1 MLSFLFP
8 GGADS
13 WILYSLARR
22 LATNAAAAECERD
35 TLAATPNPRASMDMR
50 LAHINLAKGYRG
62 GERQAELLIRALGGL
77 GVEQVLIARANRPL
91 AERLADAGIEIRQCS
106 GLLSA
111 FRAARD
117 VDVVHSHEGRGVY
130 AAWLRNEISG
140 TPYVIT
146 RRVNNPLGD
155 SWLTRRAY
163 TRAAFVASV
172 AADVARIVQAFD
184 ERVNSCVIHSSSSG
198 LPVDSAS
205 AKSIRDRFPGKWI
218 IGNVGALDNAQKG
231 QEYIIE
237 VARRMK
243 DSHPGF
249 QILLVGGGDDEAM
262 LRELA
267 GDLPNVS
274 FEGWSDRV
282 GDYLAAFDL
291 FILPSNKEGIG
302 GILLDAM
309 DRALPI
315 IASRVGGLPEI
326 VKDGDNGILIDP
338 RSPDQLEQAIL
349 RLYDDPDL
357 RRAMGA
363 RGREFSR
370 DFTAD
375 AMAAK
380 YLDLYKQ
387 ATANE

>member
-1 MLSFLFP
+1 MNAP
-8 GGADS
+8 GAD
-13 WILYSLARR
+13 R
-22 LATNAAAAECERD
+22 ERD
-35 TLAATPNPRASMDMR
+35 TLAACSELRVSMTMR
-50 LAHINLAKGYRG
+50 IAHINLAKGYRG
-62 GERQAELLIRALGGL
+62 GERQAELLIRALSGL
-77 GVEQVLIARANRPL
+77 GPEQVLIARPNCPL
-91 AERLADAGIEIRQCS
+91 AERLGDAGVEVRHCS
-106 GLLSA
+106 GLVSA
-111 FRAARD
+111 YRATRG

-130 AAWLRNEISG
+130 AAWLRNEVSG
-140 TPYVIT
+140 TPYIIT

-163 TRAAFVASV
+163 TRASSVASV
-172 AADVARIVQAFD
+172 AADVARIVEAFD
-184 ERVNSCVIHSSSSG
+184 ARIRSCVIHSSSSG
-198 LPVDSAS
+198 LPVDPATV
-205 AKSIRDRFPGKWI
+205 KSIRERFPGKWI
-218 IGNVGALDNAQKG
+218 IGNVSALDNAQKG

-237 VARRMK
+237 VARRAIETRS
-243 DSHPGF
+243 DFPF
-249 QILLVGGGDDEAM
+249 LLVGGGDDEAM

-267 GDLPNVS
+267 GDLPNIS

-326 VKDGDNGILIDP
+326 VKDGENGILIDP
-338 RSPDQLEQAIL
+338 RSPDQLEEAIL

-357 RRAMGA
+357 RRTLGA

-375 AMAAK
+375 AMAAR
-380 YLDLYKQ
+380 YLELYRQ
-387 ATANE
+387 AAGAGS

>member
-1 MLSFLFP
+1 M
-8 GGADS
+8 
-13 WILYSLARR
+13 
-22 LATNAAAAECERD
+22 
-35 TLAATPNPRASMDMR
+35 TLRI
-50 LAHINLAKGYRG
+50 AHINLAKGYRG
-62 GERQAELLIRALGGL
+62 GERQAELLIRALQEL
-77 GVEQVLIARANRPL
+77 GQEQVLIARPGRPL
-91 AERLADAGIEIRQCS
+91 AERLGDAGIEIRGCN

-111 FRAARD
+111 FRATRG

-130 AAWLRNEISG
+130 AAWLRNEVSG

-146 RRVNNPLGD
+146 RRVNNPIGN

-163 TRAAFVASV
+163 TRAASVASV
-172 AADVARIVQAFD
+172 AADVARIVEEFD
-184 ERVNSCVIHSSSSG
+184 ARIESCVIHSSKSG
-198 LPVDSAS
+198 LPVDKAN
-205 AKSIRDRFPGKWI
+205 AKAIRDRFPGKWLV
-218 IGNVGALDNAQKG
+218 GNVGALDNGQKG

-237 VARRMK
+237 VARRLAS
-243 DSHPGF
+243 SHPEF
-249 QILLVGGGDDEAM
+249 QFLLVGGGDDEAM

-267 GDLPNVS
+267 GDLPNIS

-309 DRALPI
+309 DRALPL

-326 VKDGDNGILIDP
+326 VHDGENGILIDP
-338 RSPDQLEQAIL
+338 RSPDQLERAIL

-370 DFTAD
+370 DFTAG
-375 AMAAK
+375 AMAEK
-380 YLDLYKQ
+380 YLDLYKR
-387 ATANE
+387 ATGNE

>member
-1 MLSFLFP
+1 
-8 GGADS
+8 
-13 WILYSLARR
+13 
-22 LATNAAAAECERD
+22 
-35 TLAATPNPRASMDMR
+35 MR
-50 LAHINLAKGYRG
+50 IAHINMARGYRG
-62 GERQAELLIRALGGL
+62 GERQAELLIRALDDFD
-77 GVEQVLIARANRPL
+77 VEQVLVARANCPL
-91 AERLADAGIEIRQCS
+91 AERFAGAGIEIRSCS

-111 FRAARD
+111 FRATRG

-130 AAWLRNEISG
+130 AAWLRNEVSG
-140 TPYVIT
+140 TPYIIT

-163 TRAAFVASV
+163 TRASFVASV

-184 ERVNSCVIHSSSSG
+184 ARIRSCVIHSSSSG
-198 LPVDSAS
+198 LPVDPATV
-205 AKSIRDRFPGKWI
+205 KSIRERFTGKWI

-237 VARRMK
+237 VARRTAE
-243 DSHPGF
+243 SHPEF
-249 QILLVGGGDDEAM
+249 QFVLVGGGEDEAM

-267 GDLPNVS
+267 TDLPNVE
-274 FEGWSDRV
+274 FTGWVDNV

-309 DRALPI
+309 DRSLPI

-326 VKDGDNGILIDP
+326 VRDGVNGFLIDP

-357 RRAMGA
+357 RQALGV
-363 RGREFSR
+363 RGQEFSR

-375 AMAAK
+375 AMAAR
-380 YLDLYKQ
+380 YVELYKQ
-387 ATANE
+387 AAGGGA

>member
-1 MLSFLFP
+1 M
-8 GGADS
+8 
-13 WILYSLARR
+13 
-22 LATNAAAAECERD
+22 N
-35 TLAATPNPRASMDMR
+35 MR
-50 LAHINLAKGYRG
+50 IAHINLAKGYRG
-62 GERQAELLIRALGGL
+62 GERQAELLIRALGGHD
-77 GVEQVLIARANRPL
+77 VEQVLIARASCPL
-91 AERLADAGIEIRQCS
+91 AERLADAGVEIRHCS

-111 FRAARD
+111 FKATLG

-146 RRVNNPLGD
+146 RRVNNPLGEG
-155 SWLTRRAY
+155 WLTRRAY
-163 TRAAFVASV
+163 TRAACVACV
-172 AADVARIVQAFD
+172 AADVAGIVQAFD
-184 ERVNSCVIHSSSSG
+184 ERVNGCVIHSSSSG
-198 LPVDSAS
+198 LPVDPAT
-205 AKSIRDRFPGKWI
+205 AKSIRDGFPGKWI

-237 VARRMK
+237 VARRFRE
-243 DSHPGF
+243 SHPAF
-249 QILLVGGGDDEAM
+249 QFLLVGDGNDEAM
-262 LRELA
+262 LRDLA
-267 GDLPNVS
+267 GDLPNVA
-274 FEGWSDRV
+274 FAGWVDNV

-309 DRALPI
+309 DRALPV

-326 VKDGDNGILIDP
+326 VSDGENGILIDP

-370 DFTAD
+370 DFTTE
-375 AMAAK
+375 AMAAS
-380 YLDLYKQ
+380 YLELYRQ
-387 ATANE
+387 ATGNE

>member
-1 MLSFLFP
+1 M
-8 GGADS
+8 
-13 WILYSLARR
+13 
-22 LATNAAAAECERD
+22 
-35 TLAATPNPRASMDMR
+35 TLRI
-50 LAHINLAKGYRG
+50 AHINLAKGYRG
-62 GERQAELLIRALGGL
+62 GERQAELLIRALQDL
-77 GVEQVLIARANRPL
+77 GQEQVLIARSDRPL
-91 AERLADAGIEIRQCS
+91 ANRLGDAGIEIRGCN

-111 FRAARD
+111 FRATRG

-130 AAWLRNEISG
+130 AAWLRNEVSG
-140 TPYVIT
+140 TPYIIT

-155 SWLTRRAY
+155 SRLTRRAY
-163 TRAAFVASV
+163 VRASSVASV
-172 AADVARIVQAFD
+172 AADVARIVEAFD
-184 ERVNSCVIHSSSSG
+184 PRIRSCVIHSSSSG
-198 LPVDSAS
+198 LPVDPAT

-237 VARRMK
+237 VARRLES
-243 DSHPGF
+243 SHPEF
-249 QILLVGGGDDEAM
+249 QFLLVGGGDDEAM

-267 GDLPNVS
+267 GALGNVA
-274 FEGWSDRV
+274 FTGWVDNV
-282 GDYLAAFDL
+282 GDHLAAFDL

-326 VKDGDNGILIDP
+326 VKDGRNGILIDP
-338 RSPDQLEQAIL
+338 RSPDQLEDAIL

-357 RRAMGA
+357 RRAIGA

-370 DFTAD
+370 DFTAA
-375 AMAAK
+375 AMAAQ
-380 YLDLYKQ
+380 YLELYRE
-387 ATANE
+387 AAGVDP

>member
-1 MLSFLFP
+1 
-8 GGADS
+8 
-13 WILYSLARR
+13 
-22 LATNAAAAECERD
+22 
-35 TLAATPNPRASMDMR
+35 MR
-50 LAHINLAKGYRG
+50 IAHINLAKGYRG
-62 GERQAELLIRALGGL
+62 GERQAELLVRALIEFDQ
-77 GVEQVLIARANRPL
+77 EQVLVARANCPL
-91 AERLADAGIEIRQCS
+91 AGRLADTGVEIRTCS

-111 FRAARD
+111 FRATRG

-130 AAWLRNEISG
+130 AAWLRHEISG

-163 TRAAFVASV
+163 TRAAAVASV
-172 AADVARIVQAFD
+172 AADVARIVEAFD
-184 ERVNSCVIHSSSSG
+184 SRVSSCVIHSSSSG
-198 LPVDSAS
+198 LPVDAAN
-205 AKSIRDRFPGKWI
+205 AKAIRDRFPGKWI

-237 VARRMK
+237 VARRLQ
-243 DSHPGF
+243 DTHPEF
-249 QILLVGGGDDEAM
+249 QFLLVGGGNDEAM
-262 LRELA
+262 LREMAADLA
-267 GDLPNVS
+267 NVA
-274 FEGWSDRV
+274 FTGWVDNV
-282 GDYLAAFDL
+282 GDHLAAFDL

-309 DRALPI
+309 DRTLPI

-326 VKDGDNGILIDP
+326 VRDGQNGLLIDAGN
-338 RSPDQLEQAIL
+338 PDQLERAIL

-370 DFTAD
+370 DFTAEV
-375 AMAAK
+375 MARQ
-380 YLDLYKQ
+380 YLALYRQ
-387 ATANE
+387 AAGLDP

>member
-1 MLSFLFP
+1 MV
-8 GGADS
+8 
-13 WILYSLARR
+13 
-22 LATNAAAAECERD
+22 
-35 TLAATPNPRASMDMR
+35 MR
-50 LAHINLAKGYRG
+50 IAHINLAKGYRG
-62 GERQAELLIRALGGL
+62 GERQAELLIRSLASLD
-77 GVEQVLIARANRPL
+77 VEQVLIARANCPL
-91 AERLADAGIEIRQCS
+91 GDRLADTGIEIHHCS
-106 GLLSA
+106 GLVSA
-111 FRAARD
+111 FRATRG

-130 AAWLRNEISG
+130 AAWLRKEISG
-140 TPYVIT
+140 TPYIIT

-163 TRAAFVASV
+163 TRASFVASV

-184 ERVNSCVIHSSSSG
+184 ERITSRVIHSSSSG
-198 LPVDSAS
+198 LPVNPEA

-243 DSHPGF
+243 DAHPEF
-249 QILLVGGGDDEAM
+249 QFLLVGGGDDETM
-262 LRELA
+262 LRDLA
-267 GDLPNVS
+267 GDLPNIS
-274 FEGWSDRV
+274 FEGWSDKV

-309 DRALPI
+309 DRALPL

-326 VKDGDNGILIDP
+326 VRDGDNGLLIDP

-349 RLYDDPDL
+349 RLYQNPDL
-357 RRAMGA
+357 RRSMGA

-375 AMAAK
+375 AMAAR
-380 YLDLYKQ
+380 YLELYRQ
-387 ATANE
+387 AVGNE

>member
-1 MLSFLFP
+1 ML
-8 GGADS
+8 
-13 WILYSLARR
+13 
-22 LATNAAAAECERD
+22 
-35 TLAATPNPRASMDMR
+35 
-50 LAHINLAKGYRG
+50 
-62 GERQAELLIRALGGL
+62 
-77 GVEQVLIARANRPL
+77 VARADCPL
-91 AERLADAGIEIRQCS
+91 AERLADSGIEIRPCS

-111 FRAARD
+111 FLATRG

-140 TPYVIT
+140 TPYIIT

-163 TRAAFVASV
+163 TRASSVASV

-184 ERVNSCVIHSSSSG
+184 ARVNSCVIHSSSSG
-198 LPVDSAS
+198 LPVDPATV
-205 AKSIRDRFPGKWI
+205 KSIRERFPGKWI

-237 VARRMK
+237 VARRLQ
-243 DSHPGF
+243 DSHPHF
-249 QILLVGGGDDEAM
+249 QFLLIGGGDDEAM
-262 LRELA
+262 LREMA
-267 GDLPNVS
+267 GDLDNL
-274 FEGWSDRV
+274 FFTGWVDNV

-326 VKDGDNGILIDP
+326 VQDGRNGILVDP
-338 RSPDQLEQAIL
+338 RSPEQLEEAIL
-349 RLYDDPDL
+349 QLYDDPDL
-357 RRAMGA
+357 GSAMGA
-363 RGREFSR
+363 RGKEFSR

-375 AMAAK
+375 AMARQ
-380 YLDLYKQ
+380 YLGLYRQ
-387 ATANE
+387 AAGLHL

>member
-1 MLSFLFP
+1 
-8 GGADS
+8 
-13 WILYSLARR
+13 
-22 LATNAAAAECERD
+22 
-35 TLAATPNPRASMDMR
+35 MR
-50 LAHINLAKGYRG
+50 IAHINMARGYRG
-62 GERQAELLIRALGGL
+62 GERQAELLIRALGGFD
-77 GVEQVLIARANRPL
+77 VEQVLVARVNCPL
-91 AERLADAGIEIRQCS
+91 AERLAGAGIEIRYCS
-106 GLLSA
+106 GLVSA
-111 FRAARD
+111 FRATRG

-130 AAWLRNEISG
+130 AAWLRNEVSG

-146 RRVNNPLGD
+146 RRVNNPLDD

-163 TRAAFVASV
+163 TRASFVASV
-172 AADVARIVQAFD
+172 AADVARIVEGFD
-184 ERVNSCVIHSSSSG
+184 ARIRSCVIHSSSSG
-198 LPVDSAS
+198 LPVDPATVR
-205 AKSIRDRFPGKWI
+205 SIRERFPGKWI

-237 VARRMK
+237 VARRAAGR
-243 DSHPGF
+243 HPEF
-249 QILLVGGGDDEAM
+249 QFLLVGGGDDEAM

-267 GDLPNVS
+267 TDLPNVA
-274 FEGWSDRV
+274 FTGWVDNV

-326 VKDGDNGILIDP
+326 VKDGVNGLLIDP
-338 RSPDQLEQAIL
+338 RSPDQLERAITN
-349 RLYDDPDL
+349 LYEDPDL
-357 RRAMGA
+357 RRALGA

-375 AMAAK
+375 AMAAS
-380 YLDLYKQ
+380 YLELYERAAGNSPKGRGSRP
-387 ATANE
+387 APTDSFEPARDD

>member
-1 MLSFLFP
+1 
-8 GGADS
+8 
-13 WILYSLARR
+13 
-22 LATNAAAAECERD
+22 
-35 TLAATPNPRASMDMR
+35 MR
-50 LAHINLAKGYRG
+50 IAHINMARGYRG
-62 GERQAELLIRALGGL
+62 GERQAELLIRALSGL
-77 GVEQVLIARANRPL
+77 GTEQVLIARANCPL
-91 AERLADAGIEIRQCS
+91 AERLAGAGIEIRHCS

-111 FRAARD
+111 FRATRG

-130 AAWLRNEISG
+130 GAWLRNEVSG
-140 TPYVIT
+140 TPYIIT

-163 TRAAFVASV
+163 TRASFVASV
-172 AADVARIVQAFD
+172 AADVARIVEAFD
-184 ERVNSCVIHSSSSG
+184 ARIRSCVIHSSSSS
-198 LPVDSAS
+198 LPVDPAT
-205 AKSIRDRFPGKWI
+205 AEAIRKDFPGKWI

-237 VARRMK
+237 VARRAV
-243 DSHPGF
+243 DSHPQF
-249 QILLVGGGDDEAM
+249 QFLLVGGGEDEAM

-267 GDLPNVS
+267 TGLPNVA
-274 FEGWSDRV
+274 FAGWVDNV

-309 DRALPI
+309 DQALPI
-315 IASRVGGLPEI
+315 VASRVGGLPEI
-326 VKDGDNGILIDP
+326 VSDGVNGILIDP
-338 RSPDQLEQAIL
+338 RSPEQLEQAIL
-349 RLYDDPDL
+349 RLYEDPDL

-375 AMAAK
+375 AMAAR
-380 YLDLYKQ
+380 YLELYEQ
-387 ATANE
+387 ATGNGP

>member
-1 MLSFLFP
+1 M
-8 GGADS
+8 
-13 WILYSLARR
+13 
-22 LATNAAAAECERD
+22 N
-35 TLAATPNPRASMDMR
+35 MR
-50 LAHINLAKGYRG
+50 IAHINLAKGYRG
-62 GERQAELLIRALGGL
+62 GERQAELLIRSLASLDL
-77 GVEQVLIARANRPL
+77 EQLLIARASCPL
-91 AERLADAGIEIRQCS
+91 AERLADAGIEIHHCS

-111 FRAARD
+111 FRATRG

-130 AAWLRNEISG
+130 AAWLRKEISG
-140 TPYVIT
+140 TPYIIT
-146 RRVNNPLGD
+146 RRV
-155 SWLTRRAY
+155 RAS
-163 TRAAFVASV
+163 FVASV

-184 ERVNSCVIHSSSSG
+184 ERITSRVIHSSSSG
-198 LPVDSAS
+198 LPVDPEA
-205 AKSIRDRFPGKWI
+205 ARSIRDRFPGKWI

-243 DSHPGF
+243 DAHPEF
-249 QILLVGGGDDEAM
+249 QFLLVGGGDDEVM
-262 LRELA
+262 LRGLA
-267 GDLPNVS
+267 GDLQNIS

-326 VKDGDNGILIDP
+326 VKDGENGILIEP
-338 RSPDQLEQAIL
+338 RSPDQLQEAIL

-370 DFTAD
+370 DFTAE
-375 AMAAK
+375 AMAAR

-387 ATANE
+387 AAGNA

>member
-1 MLSFLFP
+1 M
-8 GGADS
+8 
-13 WILYSLARR
+13 
-22 LATNAAAAECERD
+22 N
-35 TLAATPNPRASMDMR
+35 MR
-50 LAHINLAKGYRG
+50 IAHINLAKGYRG
-62 GERQAELLIRALGGL
+62 GERQAELLIRSLASLDL
-77 GVEQVLIARANRPL
+77 EQLLIARASCPL
-91 AERLADAGIEIRQCS
+91 AERLADAGIEIHHCS

-111 FRAARD
+111 FRATRG

-130 AAWLRNEISG
+130 AAWLRKEISG
-140 TPYVIT
+140 TPYIIT

-163 TRAAFVASV
+163 TRASFVASV

-184 ERVNSCVIHSSSSG
+184 ERITSRVIHSSSSG
-198 LPVDSAS
+198 LPVE
-205 AKSIRDRFPGKWI
+205 
-218 IGNVGALDNAQKG
+218 G

-243 DSHPGF
+243 DAHPEF
-249 QILLVGGGDDEAM
+249 QFLLVGGGDDEVM
-262 LRELA
+262 LRGLA
-267 GDLPNVS
+267 GDLQNIS

-326 VKDGDNGILIDP
+326 VKDGENGILIEP
-338 RSPDQLEQAIL
+338 RSPDQLQEAIL

-370 DFTAD
+370 DFTAE
-375 AMAAK
+375 AMAAR

-387 ATANE
+387 AAGNA